1 MAKSHKIKS
10 IIKSTEKTAKIT
22 KAMQVVSASKLPN
35 ALNRYQS
42 NKPFSDLAYQIIEHY
57 TELGTHPYF
66 KPKKEVKSVGL
77 LVITTDRGLCG
88 NLNLQLFKQVLEQL
102 NTYREQKIKTNISVI
117 GQKGIQFFSG
127 NHPLLASCSR
137 LSDKPTLSDIMPAI
151 LPLLKA
157 YDNKEIDAIYIA
169 SNTFVNTL
177 TQRAEIKSLLP
188 LDLPESAQKFPPDYQ
203 YEPSIDDVINKL
215 ITHYTES
222 IIYRSVIENI
232 ACEQAARMIA
242 MKNATENANDIIED
256 LNLTY
261 NKIRQAMIT
270 QEIAEISA
278 GANQSDGENL

>member
-35 ALNRYQS
+35 ALNRYQN

-66 KPKKEVKSVGL
+66 KPRAEVKSVGL
-77 LVITTDRGLCG
+77 LIITTDRGLCG

-102 NTYREQKIKTNISVI
+102 NTYREQGVKTQISVI

-127 NHPLLASCSR
+127 NHSLLASCSR
-137 LSDKPTLSDIMPAI
+137 LSDKPELSDIMPAI
-151 LPLLKA
+151 LPLLTA
-157 YDNKEIDAIYIA
+157 YDNKEIDAIYVA

-177 TQRAEIKSLLP
+177 TQRAEIKPLLP
-188 LDLPESAQKFPPDYQ
+188 LPLPESAQKFPPDYQ

-215 ITHYTES
+215 ITNYTES